1 LLVAKII
8 LQHHERMVRSGYSK
22 ALPGNSIIIE
32 AKILS
37 IANAV
42 EGIGSKIRY
51 RTATSLK
58 RMYPV

>member
-1 LLVAKII
+1 MLVAQII
-8 LQHHERMVRSGYSK
+8 LQHHERMVGSGYSK

-42 EGIGSKIRY
+42 EGIVVSH
-51 RTATSLK
+51 
-58 RMYPV
+58 